1 METTQKQI
9 VLGILAH
16 VDSGKT
22 TLSEAMLY
30 RTGAIRKLGRVDHG
44 DAFLDTD
51 SLEKARGIT
60 IFSKQALLK
69 TGSTS
74 ITLLD
79 TPGHVDFSTE
89 TERTLQV
96 LDYAVLVVSGTDG
109 VQSHTETLW
118 RLLRRYHI
126 PTFVFINK
134 MDLPGPGKEALLGQ
148 LSRRLGEGFVDFGAP
163 QAERDEALALCDE
176 RLMETMLDAGGLD
189 AEMKALCQEEYT
201 ALKKQLEELEQEPE
215 SDVLLETLVQTDE
228 RNRILWRC
236 MDELAPAY
244 REALYLVY
252 FEGMR
257 HAEAA
262 AVMRKTEK
270 QIADLVYR
278 GRASLRKT
286 LEREG
291 ITTWYI

>member
-1 METTQKQI
+1 MEAKNCEANRYKRNSSEGMADPDENDITLYQRF
-9 VLGILAH
+9 LSGD
-16 VDSGKT
+16 DSG
-22 TLSEAMLY
+22 
-30 RTGAIRKLGRVDHG
+30 
-44 DAFLDTD
+44 
-51 SLEKARGIT
+51 
-60 IFSKQALLK
+60 
-69 TGSTS
+69 
-74 ITLLD
+74 
-79 TPGHVDFSTE
+79 
-89 TERTLQV
+89 LQ
-96 LDYAVLVVSGTDG
+96 
-109 VQSHTETLW
+109 
-118 RLLRRYHI
+118 
-126 PTFVFINK
+126 
-134 MDLPGPGKEALLGQ
+134 
-148 LSRRLGEGFVDFGAP
+148 
-163 QAERDEALALCDE
+163 
-176 RLMETMLDAGGLD
+176 RLMERYGNSLTLYIDGYLHD
-189 AEMKALCQEEYT
+189 IHEAEDLMIEAFAYFVAKRPRLRDDGFRAYLYKSARHLALRCLQ
-201 ALKKQLEELEQEPE
+201 KKRRKQIFSFDDLEQEPE

>member
-1 METTQKQI
+1 MEAKNCEANRYKRNSSEGMADSDVNDITLYQRF
-9 VLGILAH
+9 LSGD
-16 VDSGKT
+16 DSG
-22 TLSEAMLY
+22 
-30 RTGAIRKLGRVDHG
+30 
-44 DAFLDTD
+44 
-51 SLEKARGIT
+51 
-60 IFSKQALLK
+60 
-69 TGSTS
+69 
-74 ITLLD
+74 
-79 TPGHVDFSTE
+79 
-89 TERTLQV
+89 LQ
-96 LDYAVLVVSGTDG
+96 
-109 VQSHTETLW
+109 
-118 RLLRRYHI
+118 
-126 PTFVFINK
+126 
-134 MDLPGPGKEALLGQ
+134 
-148 LSRRLGEGFVDFGAP
+148 
-163 QAERDEALALCDE
+163 
-176 RLMETMLDAGGLD
+176 RLMERYGNSLTLYIDGYLHD
-189 AEMKALCQEEYT
+189 IHEAEDLMIEAFAYFVAKRPRLRDNGFRAYLYKSARHLALRCLQ
-201 ALKKQLEELEQEPE
+201 KKRRKQLFSFDDLEQEPE
-215 SDVLLETLVQTDE
+215 SDVLLETQVQTDE

>member
-1 METTQKQI
+1 MEAKNCEASRYKRNSSESMADPDVNDITLYQRF
-9 VLGILAH
+9 LSGD
-16 VDSGKT
+16 DSG
-22 TLSEAMLY
+22 
-30 RTGAIRKLGRVDHG
+30 
-44 DAFLDTD
+44 
-51 SLEKARGIT
+51 
-60 IFSKQALLK
+60 
-69 TGSTS
+69 
-74 ITLLD
+74 
-79 TPGHVDFSTE
+79 
-89 TERTLQV
+89 LQ
-96 LDYAVLVVSGTDG
+96 
-109 VQSHTETLW
+109 
-118 RLLRRYHI
+118 
-126 PTFVFINK
+126 
-134 MDLPGPGKEALLGQ
+134 
-148 LSRRLGEGFVDFGAP
+148 
-163 QAERDEALALCDE
+163 
-176 RLMETMLDAGGLD
+176 RLMERYGNSLTLYIDGYLRD
-189 AEMKALCQEEYT
+189 IHEAEDLMIEAFAYFVAKRPRLRDDGFRAYLYKSARHLALRCLQ
-201 ALKKQLEELEQEPE
+201 KKRRKQLFSFDDLEQEPE

>member
-1 METTQKQI
+1 MEAKNCEANRYKRNPSEGMADSDVNDITLYQRF
-9 VLGILAH
+9 LSGD
-16 VDSGKT
+16 DSG
-22 TLSEAMLY
+22 
-30 RTGAIRKLGRVDHG
+30 
-44 DAFLDTD
+44 
-51 SLEKARGIT
+51 
-60 IFSKQALLK
+60 
-69 TGSTS
+69 
-74 ITLLD
+74 
-79 TPGHVDFSTE
+79 
-89 TERTLQV
+89 LQ
-96 LDYAVLVVSGTDG
+96 
-109 VQSHTETLW
+109 
-118 RLLRRYHI
+118 
-126 PTFVFINK
+126 
-134 MDLPGPGKEALLGQ
+134 
-148 LSRRLGEGFVDFGAP
+148 
-163 QAERDEALALCDE
+163 
-176 RLMETMLDAGGLD
+176 RLMERYGNSLTLYIDGYLRD
-189 AEMKALCQEEYT
+189 IHEAEDLMIEAFAYFVAKRPRLRDDGFRAYLYKSARHLALRCLQ
-201 ALKKQLEELEQEPE
+201 KKRRKQIFSFDDLEQEPE

>member
-1 METTQKQI
+1 MEAKNCEANRYKRNSSEGMADSEVNDITLYQRF
-9 VLGILAH
+9 LSGD
-16 VDSGKT
+16 DSG
-22 TLSEAMLY
+22 
-30 RTGAIRKLGRVDHG
+30 
-44 DAFLDTD
+44 
-51 SLEKARGIT
+51 
-60 IFSKQALLK
+60 
-69 TGSTS
+69 
-74 ITLLD
+74 
-79 TPGHVDFSTE
+79 
-89 TERTLQV
+89 LQ
-96 LDYAVLVVSGTDG
+96 
-109 VQSHTETLW
+109 
-118 RLLRRYHI
+118 
-126 PTFVFINK
+126 
-134 MDLPGPGKEALLGQ
+134 
-148 LSRRLGEGFVDFGAP
+148 
-163 QAERDEALALCDE
+163 
-176 RLMETMLDAGGLD
+176 RLMERYGNSLTLYIDGYLHD
-189 AEMKALCQEEYT
+189 IHEAEDLMIEAFAYFVAKRPRLRDDGFRAYLYKSARHLALRCLQ
-201 ALKKQLEELEQEPE
+201 KKRRKQLFSFDDLEQEPE

-236 MDELAPAY
+236 MDELVPAY

>member
-1 METTQKQI
+1 MEAKNCEANRYKRNSSEGMADPDENDITLYQRF
-9 VLGILAH
+9 LSGD
-16 VDSGKT
+16 DSG
-22 TLSEAMLY
+22 
-30 RTGAIRKLGRVDHG
+30 
-44 DAFLDTD
+44 
-51 SLEKARGIT
+51 
-60 IFSKQALLK
+60 
-69 TGSTS
+69 
-74 ITLLD
+74 
-79 TPGHVDFSTE
+79 
-89 TERTLQV
+89 LQ
-96 LDYAVLVVSGTDG
+96 
-109 VQSHTETLW
+109 
-118 RLLRRYHI
+118 
-126 PTFVFINK
+126 
-134 MDLPGPGKEALLGQ
+134 
-148 LSRRLGEGFVDFGAP
+148 
-163 QAERDEALALCDE
+163 
-176 RLMETMLDAGGLD
+176 RLMERYGNSLTLYIDGYLHD
-189 AEMKALCQEEYT
+189 IHEAEDLMIEAFAYFVAKRPRLRDDGFRAYLYKSARHLALRCLQ
-201 ALKKQLEELEQEPE
+201 KKRRKQIFSFDDLEQEPE

-236 MDELAPAY
+236 MDELAPVY

>member
-1 METTQKQI
+1 MEAKNCEANRYKRNSSEGMADSDVNDITLYQRF
-9 VLGILAH
+9 LSGD
-16 VDSGKT
+16 DSG
-22 TLSEAMLY
+22 
-30 RTGAIRKLGRVDHG
+30 
-44 DAFLDTD
+44 
-51 SLEKARGIT
+51 
-60 IFSKQALLK
+60 
-69 TGSTS
+69 
-74 ITLLD
+74 
-79 TPGHVDFSTE
+79 
-89 TERTLQV
+89 LQ
-96 LDYAVLVVSGTDG
+96 
-109 VQSHTETLW
+109 
-118 RLLRRYHI
+118 
-126 PTFVFINK
+126 
-134 MDLPGPGKEALLGQ
+134 
-148 LSRRLGEGFVDFGAP
+148 
-163 QAERDEALALCDE
+163 
-176 RLMETMLDAGGLD
+176 RLMERYGNSLTLYIDGYLRD
-189 AEMKALCQEEYT
+189 IHEAEDLMIEAFAYFVAKRPRLRDDGFRAYLYKSARHLALRCMQ
-201 ALKKQLEELEQEPE
+201 KKRRKQLFSFDDLEQEPE

>member
-1 METTQKQI
+1 MEAKNCEANRYKRNSSEGMADSDVNDITLYQRF
-9 VLGILAH
+9 LSGD
-16 VDSGKT
+16 DSG
-22 TLSEAMLY
+22 
-30 RTGAIRKLGRVDHG
+30 
-44 DAFLDTD
+44 
-51 SLEKARGIT
+51 
-60 IFSKQALLK
+60 
-69 TGSTS
+69 
-74 ITLLD
+74 
-79 TPGHVDFSTE
+79 
-89 TERTLQV
+89 LQ
-96 LDYAVLVVSGTDG
+96 
-109 VQSHTETLW
+109 
-118 RLLRRYHI
+118 
-126 PTFVFINK
+126 
-134 MDLPGPGKEALLGQ
+134 
-148 LSRRLGEGFVDFGAP
+148 
-163 QAERDEALALCDE
+163 
-176 RLMETMLDAGGLD
+176 RLMERYGNSLTLYIDGYLHD
-189 AEMKALCQEEYT
+189 IHEAEDLMIEAVAYFVAKRPRLRDNGFRAYLYKSARHLALRCLQ
-201 ALKKQLEELEQEPE
+201 KKRRKQLFSFDDLEQEPE

>member
-1 METTQKQI
+1 MEAKNCEANRYKRNSSEGMADSDVNDITLYQRF
-9 VLGILAH
+9 LSGD
-16 VDSGKT
+16 DSG
-22 TLSEAMLY
+22 
-30 RTGAIRKLGRVDHG
+30 
-44 DAFLDTD
+44 
-51 SLEKARGIT
+51 
-60 IFSKQALLK
+60 
-69 TGSTS
+69 
-74 ITLLD
+74 
-79 TPGHVDFSTE
+79 
-89 TERTLQV
+89 LQ
-96 LDYAVLVVSGTDG
+96 
-109 VQSHTETLW
+109 
-118 RLLRRYHI
+118 
-126 PTFVFINK
+126 
-134 MDLPGPGKEALLGQ
+134 
-148 LSRRLGEGFVDFGAP
+148 
-163 QAERDEALALCDE
+163 
-176 RLMETMLDAGGLD
+176 RLMERYGNSLTLYIDGYLHD
-189 AEMKALCQEEYT
+189 IHEAEDLMIEAFAYFVAKRPRLRDNGFRAYLYKSARHLALRCLQ
-201 ALKKQLEELEQEPE
+201 KKRRKQFFSFDDLEQEPE

>member
-1 METTQKQI
+1 MEAKNCEANRYKRNSSEGMADSDVNDITLYQRF
-9 VLGILAH
+9 LSGD
-16 VDSGKT
+16 DSG
-22 TLSEAMLY
+22 
-30 RTGAIRKLGRVDHG
+30 
-44 DAFLDTD
+44 
-51 SLEKARGIT
+51 
-60 IFSKQALLK
+60 
-69 TGSTS
+69 
-74 ITLLD
+74 
-79 TPGHVDFSTE
+79 
-89 TERTLQV
+89 LQ
-96 LDYAVLVVSGTDG
+96 
-109 VQSHTETLW
+109 
-118 RLLRRYHI
+118 
-126 PTFVFINK
+126 
-134 MDLPGPGKEALLGQ
+134 
-148 LSRRLGEGFVDFGAP
+148 
-163 QAERDEALALCDE
+163 
-176 RLMETMLDAGGLD
+176 RLMERYGNSLMLYIDGYLHD
-189 AEMKALCQEEYT
+189 IHEAEDLMIEAFAYFVAKRPRLRDDGFRAYLYKSARHLALRCLQ
-201 ALKKQLEELEQEPE
+201 KKRRKQLFSFDDLEQEPE

-252 FEGMR
+252 FESMR

>member
-1 METTQKQI
+1 MEAKNCEANRYKRNSSEGMADSDVNDITLYQRF
-9 VLGILAH
+9 LSGD
-16 VDSGKT
+16 DSG
-22 TLSEAMLY
+22 
-30 RTGAIRKLGRVDHG
+30 
-44 DAFLDTD
+44 
-51 SLEKARGIT
+51 
-60 IFSKQALLK
+60 
-69 TGSTS
+69 
-74 ITLLD
+74 
-79 TPGHVDFSTE
+79 
-89 TERTLQV
+89 LQ
-96 LDYAVLVVSGTDG
+96 
-109 VQSHTETLW
+109 
-118 RLLRRYHI
+118 
-126 PTFVFINK
+126 
-134 MDLPGPGKEALLGQ
+134 
-148 LSRRLGEGFVDFGAP
+148 
-163 QAERDEALALCDE
+163 
-176 RLMETMLDAGGLD
+176 RLMERYGNSLTLYIDGYLHD
-189 AEMKALCQEEYT
+189 IHEAEDLMIEAFAYFVAKRPRLRDDGFRAYLYKSARHLALRCLQ
-201 ALKKQLEELEQEPE
+201 KKRRKQLFSFDDLEQEPE
-215 SDVLLETLVQTDE
+215 SDVLLETQVQTDE

>member
-1 METTQKQI
+1 MEAKNCEANRYKRNSSEGMADSDENDIPLYQRF
-9 VLGILAH
+9 LSGD
-16 VDSGKT
+16 DSG
-22 TLSEAMLY
+22 
-30 RTGAIRKLGRVDHG
+30 
-44 DAFLDTD
+44 
-51 SLEKARGIT
+51 
-60 IFSKQALLK
+60 
-69 TGSTS
+69 
-74 ITLLD
+74 
-79 TPGHVDFSTE
+79 
-89 TERTLQV
+89 LQ
-96 LDYAVLVVSGTDG
+96 
-109 VQSHTETLW
+109 
-118 RLLRRYHI
+118 
-126 PTFVFINK
+126 
-134 MDLPGPGKEALLGQ
+134 
-148 LSRRLGEGFVDFGAP
+148 
-163 QAERDEALALCDE
+163 
-176 RLMETMLDAGGLD
+176 RLMERYGNSLTLYIDGYLHD
-189 AEMKALCQEEYT
+189 IHEAEDLMIEAFAYFVAKRPRLRDDGFRAYLYKSARHLALRCLQ
-201 ALKKQLEELEQEPE
+201 KKRRKQLFSFDDLEQEPE

-270 QIADLVYR
+270 QIADLAYR

>member
-1 METTQKQI
+1 MEAKNCEANRYKRNPSEGMADSDVNDITLYQRF
-9 VLGILAH
+9 LSGD
-16 VDSGKT
+16 DSG
-22 TLSEAMLY
+22 
-30 RTGAIRKLGRVDHG
+30 
-44 DAFLDTD
+44 
-51 SLEKARGIT
+51 
-60 IFSKQALLK
+60 
-69 TGSTS
+69 
-74 ITLLD
+74 
-79 TPGHVDFSTE
+79 
-89 TERTLQV
+89 LQ
-96 LDYAVLVVSGTDG
+96 
-109 VQSHTETLW
+109 
-118 RLLRRYHI
+118 
-126 PTFVFINK
+126 
-134 MDLPGPGKEALLGQ
+134 
-148 LSRRLGEGFVDFGAP
+148 
-163 QAERDEALALCDE
+163 
-176 RLMETMLDAGGLD
+176 RLMERYGNSLTLYIDGYLRD
-189 AEMKALCQEEYT
+189 IHEAEDLMIEAFAYFVAKRPRLRDDDFRAYLYKSARHLALRCLQ
-201 ALKKQLEELEQEPE
+201 KKRRKQLFSFDDLEQEPE

>member
-1 METTQKQI
+1 MEAKNCEANRYKRNSSEGMADSDVNDITLYQRF
-9 VLGILAH
+9 LSGD
-16 VDSGKT
+16 DSG
-22 TLSEAMLY
+22 
-30 RTGAIRKLGRVDHG
+30 
-44 DAFLDTD
+44 
-51 SLEKARGIT
+51 
-60 IFSKQALLK
+60 
-69 TGSTS
+69 
-74 ITLLD
+74 
-79 TPGHVDFSTE
+79 
-89 TERTLQV
+89 LQ
-96 LDYAVLVVSGTDG
+96 
-109 VQSHTETLW
+109 
-118 RLLRRYHI
+118 
-126 PTFVFINK
+126 
-134 MDLPGPGKEALLGQ
+134 
-148 LSRRLGEGFVDFGAP
+148 
-163 QAERDEALALCDE
+163 
-176 RLMETMLDAGGLD
+176 RLMERYGNSLTLYIDGYLHD
-189 AEMKALCQEEYT
+189 IHEAEDLMIEAFAYFVAKRPRLRDNGFRAYLYKSARHLALRCLQ
-201 ALKKQLEELEQEPE
+201 KKRRKQLFSFDDLEQEPE

-244 REALYLVY
+244 REALYLLY

>member
-1 METTQKQI
+1 MEAKNCEANRYKRNSSEGMADSDVNDITLYQRF
-9 VLGILAH
+9 LSGD
-16 VDSGKT
+16 DSG
-22 TLSEAMLY
+22 
-30 RTGAIRKLGRVDHG
+30 
-44 DAFLDTD
+44 
-51 SLEKARGIT
+51 
-60 IFSKQALLK
+60 
-69 TGSTS
+69 
-74 ITLLD
+74 
-79 TPGHVDFSTE
+79 
-89 TERTLQV
+89 LQ
-96 LDYAVLVVSGTDG
+96 
-109 VQSHTETLW
+109 
-118 RLLRRYHI
+118 
-126 PTFVFINK
+126 
-134 MDLPGPGKEALLGQ
+134 
-148 LSRRLGEGFVDFGAP
+148 
-163 QAERDEALALCDE
+163 
-176 RLMETMLDAGGLD
+176 RLMERYGNSLTLYIDGYLRD
-189 AEMKALCQEEYT
+189 IHEAEDLMIEAFAYFVAKRPRLRDDGFRAYLYKSARHLALRCLQ
-201 ALKKQLEELEQEPE
+201 KKRRKQLFSFDDLEQEPE

-262 AVMRKTEK
+262 AVMHKTEK

>member
-1 METTQKQI
+1 MEAKNCEANRYKRNSSEGMADSDVNDITLYQRF
-9 VLGILAH
+9 LSGD
-16 VDSGKT
+16 DSG
-22 TLSEAMLY
+22 
-30 RTGAIRKLGRVDHG
+30 
-44 DAFLDTD
+44 
-51 SLEKARGIT
+51 
-60 IFSKQALLK
+60 
-69 TGSTS
+69 
-74 ITLLD
+74 
-79 TPGHVDFSTE
+79 
-89 TERTLQV
+89 LQ
-96 LDYAVLVVSGTDG
+96 
-109 VQSHTETLW
+109 
-118 RLLRRYHI
+118 
-126 PTFVFINK
+126 
-134 MDLPGPGKEALLGQ
+134 
-148 LSRRLGEGFVDFGAP
+148 
-163 QAERDEALALCDE
+163 
-176 RLMETMLDAGGLD
+176 RLMERYGNSLTLYIDGYLRD
-189 AEMKALCQEEYT
+189 IHEAEDLMIEAFAYFVAKRPRLRDNGFRAYLYKSARHLALRCLQ
-201 ALKKQLEELEQEPE
+201 KKRRKQLFSFDDLEQEPE

>member
-1 METTQKQI
+1 MEAKNCEANRYKRNSSEGMADSDVNDITLYQRF
-9 VLGILAH
+9 LSGD
-16 VDSGKT
+16 DSG
-22 TLSEAMLY
+22 
-30 RTGAIRKLGRVDHG
+30 
-44 DAFLDTD
+44 
-51 SLEKARGIT
+51 
-60 IFSKQALLK
+60 
-69 TGSTS
+69 
-74 ITLLD
+74 
-79 TPGHVDFSTE
+79 
-89 TERTLQV
+89 LQ
-96 LDYAVLVVSGTDG
+96 
-109 VQSHTETLW
+109 
-118 RLLRRYHI
+118 
-126 PTFVFINK
+126 
-134 MDLPGPGKEALLGQ
+134 
-148 LSRRLGEGFVDFGAP
+148 
-163 QAERDEALALCDE
+163 
-176 RLMETMLDAGGLD
+176 RLMERYGNSLTLYIDGYLRD
-189 AEMKALCQEEYT
+189 IHEAEDLMIEAFAYFVAKRPRLRDDGFRAYLYKSARHLALRCLQ
-201 ALKKQLEELEQEPE
+201 KKRRKQIFSFDDLEQEPE

-270 QIADLVYR
+270 QIVDLVYR

>member
-1 METTQKQI
+1 MEAKNCEANRYKRNSSEGMADSDVNDITLYQRF
-9 VLGILAH
+9 LSGD
-16 VDSGKT
+16 DSG
-22 TLSEAMLY
+22 
-30 RTGAIRKLGRVDHG
+30 
-44 DAFLDTD
+44 
-51 SLEKARGIT
+51 
-60 IFSKQALLK
+60 
-69 TGSTS
+69 
-74 ITLLD
+74 
-79 TPGHVDFSTE
+79 
-89 TERTLQV
+89 LQ
-96 LDYAVLVVSGTDG
+96 
-109 VQSHTETLW
+109 
-118 RLLRRYHI
+118 
-126 PTFVFINK
+126 
-134 MDLPGPGKEALLGQ
+134 
-148 LSRRLGEGFVDFGAP
+148 
-163 QAERDEALALCDE
+163 
-176 RLMETMLDAGGLD
+176 RLMERYGNSLTLYIDGYLHD
-189 AEMKALCQEEYT
+189 IHEAEDLMIEAFAYFVAKRPRLRDDGFRAYLYKSARHLALRCLQ
-201 ALKKQLEELEQEPE
+201 KKRRKQLFSFDDLEQEPE

-257 HAEAA
+257 HAEAV

>member
-1 METTQKQI
+1 MEAKNCEANRYKRNSSESMADPDENDITLYQRF
-9 VLGILAH
+9 LSGD
-16 VDSGKT
+16 DSG
-22 TLSEAMLY
+22 
-30 RTGAIRKLGRVDHG
+30 
-44 DAFLDTD
+44 
-51 SLEKARGIT
+51 
-60 IFSKQALLK
+60 
-69 TGSTS
+69 
-74 ITLLD
+74 
-79 TPGHVDFSTE
+79 
-89 TERTLQV
+89 LQ
-96 LDYAVLVVSGTDG
+96 
-109 VQSHTETLW
+109 
-118 RLLRRYHI
+118 
-126 PTFVFINK
+126 
-134 MDLPGPGKEALLGQ
+134 
-148 LSRRLGEGFVDFGAP
+148 
-163 QAERDEALALCDE
+163 
-176 RLMETMLDAGGLD
+176 RLMERYGNSLTLYIDGYLHD
-189 AEMKALCQEEYT
+189 IHEAEDLMIEAFAYFVAKRPRLRDNGFRAYLYKSARHLALRCLQ
-201 ALKKQLEELEQEPE
+201 KKRRKQLFSFDDLEQEPE

>member
-1 METTQKQI
+1 MESKNCEANRYKRNSSEGMADSDVNDITLYQRF
-9 VLGILAH
+9 LSGD
-16 VDSGKT
+16 DSG
-22 TLSEAMLY
+22 
-30 RTGAIRKLGRVDHG
+30 
-44 DAFLDTD
+44 
-51 SLEKARGIT
+51 
-60 IFSKQALLK
+60 
-69 TGSTS
+69 
-74 ITLLD
+74 
-79 TPGHVDFSTE
+79 
-89 TERTLQV
+89 LQ
-96 LDYAVLVVSGTDG
+96 
-109 VQSHTETLW
+109 
-118 RLLRRYHI
+118 
-126 PTFVFINK
+126 
-134 MDLPGPGKEALLGQ
+134 
-148 LSRRLGEGFVDFGAP
+148 
-163 QAERDEALALCDE
+163 
-176 RLMETMLDAGGLD
+176 RLMERYGNSLTLYIDGYLRD
-189 AEMKALCQEEYT
+189 IHEAEDLMIEAFAYFVAKRPRLRDDGFRAYLYKSARHLALRCLQ
-201 ALKKQLEELEQEPE
+201 KKRRKQLFSFDDLEQEPE

>member
-1 METTQKQI
+1 MEAKNCEANRYKRNSSEGMADSDVNDITLYQRF
-9 VLGILAH
+9 LSGN
-16 VDSGKT
+16 DSG
-22 TLSEAMLY
+22 
-30 RTGAIRKLGRVDHG
+30 
-44 DAFLDTD
+44 
-51 SLEKARGIT
+51 
-60 IFSKQALLK
+60 
-69 TGSTS
+69 
-74 ITLLD
+74 
-79 TPGHVDFSTE
+79 
-89 TERTLQV
+89 LQ
-96 LDYAVLVVSGTDG
+96 
-109 VQSHTETLW
+109 
-118 RLLRRYHI
+118 
-126 PTFVFINK
+126 
-134 MDLPGPGKEALLGQ
+134 
-148 LSRRLGEGFVDFGAP
+148 
-163 QAERDEALALCDE
+163 
-176 RLMETMLDAGGLD
+176 RLMERYGNSLTLYIDGYLHD
-189 AEMKALCQEEYT
+189 IHEAEDLMIEAFAYFVAKRPRLRDNGFRAYLYKSARHLALRCLQ
-201 ALKKQLEELEQEPE
+201 KKRRKQLFSFDDLEQEPE

>member
-1 METTQKQI
+1 MEAKNCEANRYKRNSSEGMADSDVNDITLYQSF
-9 VLGILAH
+9 LSGD
-16 VDSGKT
+16 DSG
-22 TLSEAMLY
+22 
-30 RTGAIRKLGRVDHG
+30 
-44 DAFLDTD
+44 
-51 SLEKARGIT
+51 
-60 IFSKQALLK
+60 
-69 TGSTS
+69 
-74 ITLLD
+74 
-79 TPGHVDFSTE
+79 
-89 TERTLQV
+89 LQ
-96 LDYAVLVVSGTDG
+96 
-109 VQSHTETLW
+109 
-118 RLLRRYHI
+118 
-126 PTFVFINK
+126 
-134 MDLPGPGKEALLGQ
+134 
-148 LSRRLGEGFVDFGAP
+148 
-163 QAERDEALALCDE
+163 
-176 RLMETMLDAGGLD
+176 RLMERYGNSLTLYIDGYLHD
-189 AEMKALCQEEYT
+189 IHEAEDLMIEAFAYFVAKRPRLRDGFRAYLYKSARHLALRCLQ
-201 ALKKQLEELEQEPE
+201 KKRRKQLFSFDDLEQEPE

>member
-1 METTQKQI
+1 MEAKNCEANRYKRNSSEGMADSDVNDITLYQRF
-9 VLGILAH
+9 LSGD
-16 VDSGKT
+16 DSG
-22 TLSEAMLY
+22 
-30 RTGAIRKLGRVDHG
+30 
-44 DAFLDTD
+44 
-51 SLEKARGIT
+51 
-60 IFSKQALLK
+60 
-69 TGSTS
+69 
-74 ITLLD
+74 
-79 TPGHVDFSTE
+79 
-89 TERTLQV
+89 LQ
-96 LDYAVLVVSGTDG
+96 
-109 VQSHTETLW
+109 
-118 RLLRRYHI
+118 
-126 PTFVFINK
+126 
-134 MDLPGPGKEALLGQ
+134 
-148 LSRRLGEGFVDFGAP
+148 
-163 QAERDEALALCDE
+163 
-176 RLMETMLDAGGLD
+176 RLMERYGNSLTLYIDGYLHD
-189 AEMKALCQEEYT
+189 IHEAEDLMIEAFAYFVAKRPRLRDDGFRAYLYKSARHLALRCLQ
-201 ALKKQLEELEQEPE
+201 KKRRKQLFSFDDLEREPE

-291 ITTWYI
+291 ITTCYI

>member
-1 METTQKQI
+1 MEAKNCEANRYKRNSSEGMADSDVNDITLYQRF
-9 VLGILAH
+9 LSGD
-16 VDSGKT
+16 DSG
-22 TLSEAMLY
+22 
-30 RTGAIRKLGRVDHG
+30 
-44 DAFLDTD
+44 
-51 SLEKARGIT
+51 
-60 IFSKQALLK
+60 
-69 TGSTS
+69 
-74 ITLLD
+74 
-79 TPGHVDFSTE
+79 
-89 TERTLQV
+89 LQ
-96 LDYAVLVVSGTDG
+96 
-109 VQSHTETLW
+109 
-118 RLLRRYHI
+118 
-126 PTFVFINK
+126 
-134 MDLPGPGKEALLGQ
+134 
-148 LSRRLGEGFVDFGAP
+148 
-163 QAERDEALALCDE
+163 
-176 RLMETMLDAGGLD
+176 RLMERYGNSLTLYLDGYLHD
-189 AEMKALCQEEYT
+189 IHEAEDLMIEAFAYFVAKRPRLRDDGFRAYLYKSARHLALRCLQ
-201 ALKKQLEELEQEPE
+201 KKRRKQLFSFDDLEQEPE

>member
-1 METTQKQI
+1 MEAKNCEANRYKRNSSE
-9 VLGILAH
+9 GM
-16 VDSGKT
+16 VDSD
-22 TLSEAMLY
+22 
-30 RTGAIRKLGRVDHG
+30 VND
-44 DAFLDTD
+44 
-51 SLEKARGIT
+51 
-60 IFSKQALLK
+60 
-69 TGSTS
+69 
-74 ITLLD
+74 ITLYQRFLSGD
-79 TPGHVDFSTE
+79 DSG
-89 TERTLQV
+89 LQ
-96 LDYAVLVVSGTDG
+96 
-109 VQSHTETLW
+109 
-118 RLLRRYHI
+118 
-126 PTFVFINK
+126 
-134 MDLPGPGKEALLGQ
+134 
-148 LSRRLGEGFVDFGAP
+148 
-163 QAERDEALALCDE
+163 
-176 RLMETMLDAGGLD
+176 RLMERYGNSLTLYIDGYLRD
-189 AEMKALCQEEYT
+189 IHEAEDLMIEAFAYFVAKRPRLRDDGFRAYLYKSARHLALRCLQ
-201 ALKKQLEELEQEPE
+201 KKRRKQLFSFDDLEQEPE

>member
-1 METTQKQI
+1 MEAKNCEANRYKRNSSEGMAYSDVNDITLYQRF
-9 VLGILAH
+9 LSGD
-16 VDSGKT
+16 DSG
-22 TLSEAMLY
+22 
-30 RTGAIRKLGRVDHG
+30 
-44 DAFLDTD
+44 
-51 SLEKARGIT
+51 
-60 IFSKQALLK
+60 
-69 TGSTS
+69 
-74 ITLLD
+74 
-79 TPGHVDFSTE
+79 
-89 TERTLQV
+89 LQ
-96 LDYAVLVVSGTDG
+96 
-109 VQSHTETLW
+109 
-118 RLLRRYHI
+118 
-126 PTFVFINK
+126 
-134 MDLPGPGKEALLGQ
+134 
-148 LSRRLGEGFVDFGAP
+148 
-163 QAERDEALALCDE
+163 
-176 RLMETMLDAGGLD
+176 RLMERYGNSLTLYIDGYLHD
-189 AEMKALCQEEYT
+189 IHEAEDLMIEAFAYFVAKRPRLRDDGFRAYLYKSARHLALRCLQ
-201 ALKKQLEELEQEPE
+201 KKRRKQLFSFDDLEQEPE

>member
-1 METTQKQI
+1 MEAKNCEANRYKRNSSEGMADSDVNDITLYQSF
-9 VLGILAH
+9 LSGD
-16 VDSGKT
+16 DSG
-22 TLSEAMLY
+22 
-30 RTGAIRKLGRVDHG
+30 
-44 DAFLDTD
+44 
-51 SLEKARGIT
+51 
-60 IFSKQALLK
+60 
-69 TGSTS
+69 
-74 ITLLD
+74 
-79 TPGHVDFSTE
+79 
-89 TERTLQV
+89 LQ
-96 LDYAVLVVSGTDG
+96 
-109 VQSHTETLW
+109 
-118 RLLRRYHI
+118 
-126 PTFVFINK
+126 
-134 MDLPGPGKEALLGQ
+134 
-148 LSRRLGEGFVDFGAP
+148 
-163 QAERDEALALCDE
+163 
-176 RLMETMLDAGGLD
+176 RLMERYGNSLTLYIDGYLHD
-189 AEMKALCQEEYT
+189 IHEAEDLMIEAFAYFVAKRPRLRDNGFRAYLYKSARHLALRCLQ
-201 ALKKQLEELEQEPE
+201 KKRRKQLFSFDDLEQEPE

>member
-1 METTQKQI
+1 MEAKNCEANRYKRNPSEGMADSDVHDITLYQRF
-9 VLGILAH
+9 LSGD
-16 VDSGKT
+16 DSG
-22 TLSEAMLY
+22 
-30 RTGAIRKLGRVDHG
+30 
-44 DAFLDTD
+44 
-51 SLEKARGIT
+51 
-60 IFSKQALLK
+60 
-69 TGSTS
+69 
-74 ITLLD
+74 
-79 TPGHVDFSTE
+79 
-89 TERTLQV
+89 LQ
-96 LDYAVLVVSGTDG
+96 
-109 VQSHTETLW
+109 
-118 RLLRRYHI
+118 
-126 PTFVFINK
+126 
-134 MDLPGPGKEALLGQ
+134 
-148 LSRRLGEGFVDFGAP
+148 
-163 QAERDEALALCDE
+163 
-176 RLMETMLDAGGLD
+176 RLMERYGNSLTLYIDGYLRD
-189 AEMKALCQEEYT
+189 IHEAEDLMIEAFAYFVAKRPRLRDDGFRAYLYKSARHLALRCLQ
-201 ALKKQLEELEQEPE
+201 KKRRKQLFSFDDLEQEPE

>member
-1 METTQKQI
+1 MEAKNCEANRYKRNSSEGMADSDVNDITLYQSF
-9 VLGILAH
+9 LSGD
-16 VDSGKT
+16 DSG
-22 TLSEAMLY
+22 
-30 RTGAIRKLGRVDHG
+30 
-44 DAFLDTD
+44 
-51 SLEKARGIT
+51 
-60 IFSKQALLK
+60 
-69 TGSTS
+69 
-74 ITLLD
+74 
-79 TPGHVDFSTE
+79 
-89 TERTLQV
+89 LQ
-96 LDYAVLVVSGTDG
+96 
-109 VQSHTETLW
+109 
-118 RLLRRYHI
+118 
-126 PTFVFINK
+126 
-134 MDLPGPGKEALLGQ
+134 
-148 LSRRLGEGFVDFGAP
+148 
-163 QAERDEALALCDE
+163 
-176 RLMETMLDAGGLD
+176 RLMERYGNSLTLYIDGYLHD
-189 AEMKALCQEEYT
+189 IHEAEDLMIEAFAYFVAKRPRLRDDGFRAYLYKSARHLALRCLQ
-201 ALKKQLEELEQEPE
+201 KKRRKQLFSFDDLEQEPE

-262 AVMRKTEK
+262 AVMHKTEK

>member
-1 METTQKQI
+1 MEAKNCEANRNKRNSSEGMADPDENDITLYQRF
-9 VLGILAH
+9 LSGD
-16 VDSGKT
+16 DSG
-22 TLSEAMLY
+22 
-30 RTGAIRKLGRVDHG
+30 
-44 DAFLDTD
+44 
-51 SLEKARGIT
+51 
-60 IFSKQALLK
+60 
-69 TGSTS
+69 
-74 ITLLD
+74 
-79 TPGHVDFSTE
+79 
-89 TERTLQV
+89 LQ
-96 LDYAVLVVSGTDG
+96 
-109 VQSHTETLW
+109 
-118 RLLRRYHI
+118 
-126 PTFVFINK
+126 
-134 MDLPGPGKEALLGQ
+134 
-148 LSRRLGEGFVDFGAP
+148 
-163 QAERDEALALCDE
+163 
-176 RLMETMLDAGGLD
+176 RLMERYGNSLTLYIDGYLHD
-189 AEMKALCQEEYT
+189 IHEAEDLMIEAFAYFVAKRPRLRDDGFRAYLYKSARHLALRCLQ
-201 ALKKQLEELEQEPE
+201 KKRRKQLFSFDDLEQEPE

-270 QIADLVYR
+270 QIADLIYR

>member
-1 METTQKQI
+1 MEAKNCEANRYKKNPSEGMADSDVNDITLYQRF
-9 VLGILAH
+9 LSGD
-16 VDSGKT
+16 DSG
-22 TLSEAMLY
+22 
-30 RTGAIRKLGRVDHG
+30 
-44 DAFLDTD
+44 
-51 SLEKARGIT
+51 
-60 IFSKQALLK
+60 
-69 TGSTS
+69 
-74 ITLLD
+74 
-79 TPGHVDFSTE
+79 
-89 TERTLQV
+89 LQ
-96 LDYAVLVVSGTDG
+96 
-109 VQSHTETLW
+109 
-118 RLLRRYHI
+118 
-126 PTFVFINK
+126 
-134 MDLPGPGKEALLGQ
+134 
-148 LSRRLGEGFVDFGAP
+148 
-163 QAERDEALALCDE
+163 
-176 RLMETMLDAGGLD
+176 RLMERYGNSLTLYIDGYLRD
-189 AEMKALCQEEYT
+189 IHEAEDLMIEAFAYFVAKRPRLRDDGFRAYLYKSARHLALRCLQ
-201 ALKKQLEELEQEPE
+201 KKRRKQLFSFDDLEQEPE

>member
-1 METTQKQI
+1 MEAKNCEANRYKRNSSEGMADSDVNDITLCQRF
-9 VLGILAH
+9 LSGD
-16 VDSGKT
+16 DSG
-22 TLSEAMLY
+22 
-30 RTGAIRKLGRVDHG
+30 
-44 DAFLDTD
+44 
-51 SLEKARGIT
+51 
-60 IFSKQALLK
+60 
-69 TGSTS
+69 
-74 ITLLD
+74 
-79 TPGHVDFSTE
+79 
-89 TERTLQV
+89 LQ
-96 LDYAVLVVSGTDG
+96 
-109 VQSHTETLW
+109 
-118 RLLRRYHI
+118 
-126 PTFVFINK
+126 
-134 MDLPGPGKEALLGQ
+134 
-148 LSRRLGEGFVDFGAP
+148 
-163 QAERDEALALCDE
+163 
-176 RLMETMLDAGGLD
+176 RLMERYGNSLTLYIDGYLRD
-189 AEMKALCQEEYT
+189 IHEAEDLMIEAFAYFVAKRPRLRDNGFRAYLYKSARHLALRCLQ
-201 ALKKQLEELEQEPE
+201 KKRRKQLFSFDDLEQEPE

>member
-1 METTQKQI
+1 MEAKNCEANMYKRNSSEGMADSDVNDITLYQRF
-9 VLGILAH
+9 LSGD
-16 VDSGKT
+16 DSG
-22 TLSEAMLY
+22 
-30 RTGAIRKLGRVDHG
+30 
-44 DAFLDTD
+44 
-51 SLEKARGIT
+51 
-60 IFSKQALLK
+60 
-69 TGSTS
+69 
-74 ITLLD
+74 
-79 TPGHVDFSTE
+79 
-89 TERTLQV
+89 LQ
-96 LDYAVLVVSGTDG
+96 
-109 VQSHTETLW
+109 
-118 RLLRRYHI
+118 
-126 PTFVFINK
+126 
-134 MDLPGPGKEALLGQ
+134 
-148 LSRRLGEGFVDFGAP
+148 
-163 QAERDEALALCDE
+163 
-176 RLMETMLDAGGLD
+176 RLMERYGNSLTLYIDGYLHD
-189 AEMKALCQEEYT
+189 IHEAEDLMIEAFAYFVAKRPRLRDDGFRAYLYKSARHLALRCLQ
-201 ALKKQLEELEQEPE
+201 KKRRKQLFSFDDLEQEPE

>member
-1 METTQKQI
+1 MEAKNCEANRYKRNSSEGMADPDENDITLYQRF
-9 VLGILAH
+9 LSGD
-16 VDSGKT
+16 DSG
-22 TLSEAMLY
+22 
-30 RTGAIRKLGRVDHG
+30 
-44 DAFLDTD
+44 
-51 SLEKARGIT
+51 
-60 IFSKQALLK
+60 
-69 TGSTS
+69 
-74 ITLLD
+74 
-79 TPGHVDFSTE
+79 
-89 TERTLQV
+89 LQ
-96 LDYAVLVVSGTDG
+96 
-109 VQSHTETLW
+109 
-118 RLLRRYHI
+118 
-126 PTFVFINK
+126 
-134 MDLPGPGKEALLGQ
+134 
-148 LSRRLGEGFVDFGAP
+148 
-163 QAERDEALALCDE
+163 
-176 RLMETMLDAGGLD
+176 RLMERYGNSLMLYIDGYLHD
-189 AEMKALCQEEYT
+189 IHEAEDLMIEAFAYFVAKRPRLRDNGFRAYLYKSARHLALRCLQ
-201 ALKKQLEELEQEPE
+201 KKRRKQLFSFDDLEQEPE